1 MRRNDCIEESQSTLD
16 RNVLAQLKSGMLAVY
31 GGWLGSRLPRSE
43 PVTLL
48 FYLSKTPTFSVDT
61 EHLQHMAPLSFGPNA
76 ICSASGLH
84 SRDTTWSKAGKNGRQ
99 PTSADKCLTL
109 EAAAAAGGVL
119 MFQKVQHEFSAA
131 ETCLPL
137 T

>member
-1 MRRNDCIEESQSTLD
+1 MAWIKTS
-16 RNVLAQLKSGMLAVY
+16 AIGA
-31 GGWLGSRLPRSE
+31 
-43 PVTLL
+43 VTLL
-48 FYLSKTPTFSVDT
+48 FYLSKTRTFSVDI

-76 ICSASGLH
+76 ICSASGLR

-119 MFQKVQHEFSAA
+119 MFQKVQHEFSISV
-131 ETCLPL
+131 LMPL
-137 T
+137 SPTERSRNYQFFEKRFCADVPCRCYM